1 MLTRIIIILV
11 SLFFSLG
18 LSFATDSSDLNVREV
33 TIGDTGNYNTN
44 LNEFMKGNN
53 GSLYQFFFGLDST
66 SYWSDG
72 ILGAFTAIAFN
83 IKNFFIAI
91 AAIFLIIAV
100 VKLLFSSNDEESVKK
115 WRSSIIWTSVGIFF
129 MQIAFSIWSTLIL
142 RNASDRVGSS
152 LGWEFWVNVLAPVVN
167 VLQMLASFAFII
179 MAIWAF
185 YVLATSGGDEEQA
198 KKAKN
203 TILYAVLGYVLIK
216 IPYEIV
222 KAFYGKPWC
231 EWTSGWFAS
240 MGTCDIKSVDLEKW
254 IGIIGKL
261 FTFFNTFL
269 SVICVI
275 LIVYAAWLVLISGG
289 DEEKLKKA
297 KSTILYIAL
306 GFILLV
312 ASHAI
317 FRFFILKG

>member
-1 MLTRIIIILV
+1 MFTRILLILI
-11 SLFFSLG
+11 SIFFSVQ
-18 LSFATDSSDLNVREV
+18 LSFSAGSADINIREIN
-33 TIGDTGNYNTN
+33 IGDTGNYNSS
-44 LNEFMKGNN
+44 LAEFVNPLKA
-53 GSLYQFFFGLDST
+53 FFFSPDD
-66 SYWSDG
+66 YWDVG
-72 ILGAFTAIAFN
+72 IIGAFTSIAFN

-91 AAIFLIIAV
+91 AAVFLMYAV
-100 VKLLFSSNDEESVKK
+100 LKLIFSSNDEESVKK
-115 WRSSIIWTSVGIFF
+115 WRSSIIWTSVGIFI
-129 MQIAFSIWSTLIL
+129 MQITFSVWNTLIL
-142 RNASDRVGSS
+142 KNASDRVGSS
-152 LGWEFWVNVLAPVVN
+152 LGWEFWVNVFAPIVN
-167 VLQMLASFAFII
+167 VLQMLASFAFLA

-185 YVLATSGGDEEQA
+185 FILASSGGDEEQS

-222 KAFYGKPWC
+222 KAFYGKPGC
-231 EWTSGWFAS
+231 EWTSSWFAS
-240 MGTCDIKSVDLEKW
+240 MGTCDIKAVDLEKW
-254 IGIIGKL
+254 IGIIWKL

-275 LIVYAAWLVLISGG
+275 LIVYAGWLVFISGG